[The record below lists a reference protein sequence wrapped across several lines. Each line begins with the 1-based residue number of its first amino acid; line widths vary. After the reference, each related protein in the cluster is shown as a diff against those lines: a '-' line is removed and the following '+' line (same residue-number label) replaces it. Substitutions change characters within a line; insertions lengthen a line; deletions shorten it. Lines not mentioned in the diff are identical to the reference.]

1 MHTVIELPQFIRRAK
16 ACGVTDD
23 ERTAMID
30 FIAATP
36 QCGDEMP
43 GTGGARKVRFAKPGQ
58 GKRGGYRIITF
69 YSGVDIPVFLLSMF
83 AKNEKS
89 DMSQSEKNEL
99 GKLLKILPESYREKK
114 K

>member
-43 GTGGARKVRFAKPGQ
+43 ENEVVIG
-58 GKRGGYRIITF
+58 
-69 YSGVDIPVFLLSMF
+69 LSPF
-83 AKNEKS
+83 TV
-89 DMSQSEKNEL
+89 
-99 GKLLKILPESYREKK
+99 G
-114 K
+114 